1 MADSLPQCRAPFASD
16 AEVAALTA
24 GFLARTLPAKAWTN
38 DAHWAV
44 AVDLTMN
51 HPDFD
56 GPRDMPGAISTYN
69 VASGN
74 ENTDTAGYHETITQA
89 SLVMVRHALKT
100 GRPGRATHEVVNDL
114 MASPLGRTDW
124 LLAHWSKDV
133 LMSVTARRAYVPPDI
148 KPLPVV

>member
-1 MADSLPQCRAPFASD
+1 MTDHLPKCRAPFAGD
-16 AEVAALTA
+16 DEVAALTA

-51 HPDFD
+51 HPHFD
-56 GPRDMPGAISTYN
+56 PPRDMPGAISAYN
-69 VASGN
+69 VASGTQN
-74 ENTDTAGYHETITQA
+74 SDSSGYHETITQA

-100 GRPGRATHEVVNDL
+100 GRPGRAAYEVVNEL
-114 MASPLGRTDW
+114 MASPTGRVDW

-133 LMSVTARRAYVPPDI
+133 LMSVAARRNWVAPDI
-148 KPLPVV
+148 TPLPDA